1 MVALAAAVAIP
12 HVFGCEE
19 QPKQQKMFSL
29 MF

>member
-1 MVALAAAVAIP
+1 MALAAAVAIP